1 MTIDMKDSNEL
12 CNSFTDDNNV
22 ILGHDYGRTVFI
34 QPVIVKISDKI
45 KLGDIKVI
53 GQEIS
58 VSYDYFRRKLKPFFT
73 DVFSLELPE
82 NEFRFSYDFADE
94 GEYIDHFVE
103 ERNEYNF
110 FTYDQMSQIL
120 DNIQKYVDDDGISET
135 DSVQLNN
142 FVEYARQIMDG
153 SPETNLISVSS

>member
-1 MTIDMKDSNEL
+1 MDSEL
-12 CNSFTDDNNV
+12 CNSFADDNNV
-22 ILGHDYGRTVFI
+22 ILGHDFGRTVFI
-34 QPVIVKISDKI
+34 QPAIVKISDKI
-45 KLGDIKVI
+45 ELGDIKVI
-53 GQEIS
+53 GLEIS
-58 VSYDYFRRKLKPFFT
+58 VSFDYFRRKLKPFFT

-82 NEFRFSYDFADE
+82 NKYRFSYDFADE

-110 FTYDQMSQIL
+110 FTYDQMFQIL
-120 DNIQKYVDDDGISET
+120 DSIKKYVDKGEISET

-142 FVEYARQIMDG
+142 FIVYARQIMDG